1 MNYQS
6 MPAIQPGQ
14 VYEENTRIFSN
25 GPSIETS
32 GHSARDRESIQRVF
46 PADTPICGEG
56 EERELVLYI
65 LKGIARVSRAT
76 IDGNRKIVA
85 FLYPG
90 EMFAA
95 SVEGE
100 CRYSI
105 DAQTSCEIRL
115 YPWTA
120 VTDWIENDP
129 DLAEKFVGDA
139 VKNALS
145 AHEHLVSISQR
156 CATQRLCT
164 FLMEIYE
171 RERCQNNNPVL
182 KLGIQRD
189 IADYLGLTVET
200 VCRQLTMLKEKGII
214 KSRNRRTFEVLDV
227 QALMALSGE
236 PGSMSH
242 CTRHN
247 FPQSS

>member
-14 VYEENTRIFSN
+14 FHEENAGIYSDDTSI
-25 GPSIETS
+25 GTPSHLT
-32 GHSARDRESIQRVF
+32 GDRESIERVF
-46 PADTPICGEG
+46 AADTPICGEG

-90 EMFAA
+90 DMFTA
-95 SVEGE
+95 SVDGE

-105 DAQTSCEIRL
+105 DAQTACEIRL

-120 VTDWIENDP
+120 VTDWIENAP
-129 DLAEKFVGDA
+129 DLAEKFISDA

-171 RERCQNNNPVL
+171 RETCQGDNPVL

-200 VCRQLTMLKEKGII
+200 VCRQLTMLKEKGIV
-214 KSRNRRTFEVLDV
+214 KSRNRRTLEVLDV
-227 QALMALSGE
+227 HALMELSGE
-236 PGSMSH
+236 PRSMPH
-242 CTRHN
+242 HTGYY
-247 FPQSS
+247 FPQSN